1 MTVFR
6 SLLVAMVVI
15 LSVYTAVVVANHGM
29 DLLTVFFADMA
40 AMQWPGQFNLDFMFM
55 LALSA
60 LWVLW
65 RQGVSAVGVVLA
77 LCAFFGGALFLTLYL
92 LVLSVQTQ
100 GDVRKMLLGR
110 HLPAH
115 P

>member
-1 MTVFR
+1 MIFFR
-6 SLLVAMVVI
+6 SLLVAMIVI
-15 LSVYTAVVVANHGM
+15 LSAYTGVVVANHGM
-29 DLLTVFFADMA
+29 DLLTIFFADMA

-65 RQGVSAVGVVLA
+65 RQGGSLSGIGLAV
-77 LCAFFGGALFLTLYL
+77 CAFFGGALFLTLYL
-92 LVLSVQTQ
+92 LVLSVRTQ

-110 HLPAH
+110 HMPAH
-115 P
+115 